1 VAKTH
6 KRRDRKSSGRRLGQN
21 RKNAL
26 NLLQTVRIGLLRFWS
41 LRVHRRIARGV
52 FPLKVIL
59 LLRQGE
65 NSADDALNVL
75 ECVPAEF
82 APSDLIEPRLNVIGS
97 SVLQPDPLTQGVEV
111 VFPDV
116 LLSLRS
122 RGPLVLHYPRQIIG
136 EAKWLSSVGSAQ
148 GVNRDKDQIILRREF
163 CEKYGRRLLPSCRHF
178 VILGVSP
185 KGGIAPNITTETE
198 GVQIWSRDTTWEA
211 ISRLDSH
218 PVADKVQAYLAWKS
232 KNSRKMM

>member
-1 VAKTH
+1 MAKTH

-163 CEKYGRRLLPSCRHF
+163 CVVTSFRHADTLSSLASALREELLRTSPPRPKVFRFGVATQRGRQSRGSIRTPSRTKCRR
-178 VILGVSP
+178 
-185 KGGIAPNITTETE
+185 
-198 GVQIWSRDTTWEA
+198 IWHGNPRTHG
-211 ISRLDSH
+211 R
-218 PVADKVQAYLAWKS
+218 
-232 KNSRKMM
+232 